1 MYPRSLRSYCQI
13 LRLWYQSVSINTS
26 VKRHS
31 VKPTLQNFSLDKQ
44 KEKCNNFFPFFL
56 FFPLL
61 LSFFFS
67 FLGGETPTQGCSWYI
82 SNEHGLSMASCLQ
95 KHLIEFVLWKRSNWS
110 VVIRTRAWRD
120 KSAASSQALL
130 REANAKR

>member
-56 FFPLL
+56 FFFLL

-67 FLGGETPTQGCSWYI
+67 FLGGETPTQGCGWYI

-95 KHLIEFVLWKRSNWS
+95 KHLIEFVFVETIQLVSSNPN
-110 VVIRTRAWRD
+110 
-120 KSAASSQALL
+120 ASLARQICGQLSSIAT
-130 REANAKR
+130 

>member
-82 SNEHGLSMASCLQ
+82 SNEHGLSMASSLQ
-95 KHLIEFVLWKRSNWS
+95 KHLIEFVFVETIQLVSSNPN
-110 VVIRTRAWRD
+110 
-120 KSAASSQALL
+120 ASLARQICGQLSSIAT
-130 REANAKR
+130 